1 MTTPTAPNFKVD
13 KARIENAVREI
24 LIAVGDDPERE
35 GLKDT
40 PARVARMYEEV
51 FQGMRRDPREVL
63 KTVFTEKYEEM
74 VILRDI
80 TFNSMCEHHLMPFE
94 GKAHIAYLPNGKVV
108 GLSKLARVVDV
119 FAQRPQVQERLTTQ
133 IADILMH
140 ELSAQGAAVVIEAV
154 HTCMTCRG
162 VKKPGSVM
170 VTSAVRGVCKTSP
183 ATRAEALAL
192 LHK

>member
-1 MTTPTAPNFKVD
+1 MTNPADPNFKVD
-13 KARIENAVREI
+13 KARIAKAVREI
-24 LIAVGDDPERE
+24 LIAVGDDPDRE
-35 GLKDT
+35 GLQDT

-80 TFNSMCEHHLMPFE
+80 TFNSMCEHHLLPFE

-119 FAQRPQVQERLTTQ
+119 YAQRPQVQERLTTQ
-133 IADILMH
+133 IADILVH
-140 ELSAQGAAVVIEAV
+140 ELSAQGVAVVIEAV
-154 HTCMTCRG
+154 HSCMTCRG
-162 VKKPGSVM
+162 VKKPGSMM

-183 ATRAEALAL
+183 PTRAEAMAL

>member
-1 MTTPTAPNFKVD
+1 MTTPTDPNFKVD
-13 KARIENAVREI
+13 KPRIEKAVREI
-24 LIAVGDDPERE
+24 LIAVGDDPDRE
-35 GLKDT
+35 GLQDT
-40 PARVARMYEEV
+40 PSRVARMYEEV
-51 FQGMRRDPREVL
+51 FQGMRRDPHEVL

>member
-1 MTTPTAPNFKVD
+1 MTTATDPNFKVD
-13 KARIENAVREI
+13 KARIEKAVREI
-24 LIAVGDDPERE
+24 LIAVGDDPDRE
-35 GLKDT
+35 GLQDT
-40 PARVARMYEEV
+40 PARVARMYEEI

-80 TFNSMCEHHLMPFE
+80 AFNSMCEHHLMPFE

-108 GLSKLARVVDV
+108 GLSKLARAVDV

-170 VTSAVRGVCKTSP
+170 VTSAMRGVCKTSP

>member
-1 MTTPTAPNFKVD
+1 MTTPTDPNFKVD

>member
-1 MTTPTAPNFKVD
+1 MSMIIKAPGS
-13 KARIENAVREI
+13 
-24 LIAVGDDPERE
+24 LC
-35 GLKDT
+35 
-40 PARVARMYEEV
+40 
-51 FQGMRRDPREVL
+51 MRRDPREVL

-154 HTCMTCRG
+154 HTCMG
-162 VKKPGSVM
+162 GPGGPGPEDEGPKIQV
-170 VTSAVRGVCKTSP
+170 
-183 ATRAEALAL
+183 
-192 LHK
+192 